1 MEFQKLKIKDLILFK
16 PNKIEDHRGSFQESY
31 NQINFN
37 KIVGKNIEFVQD
49 NFSVSNKGVFRGI
62 HFQKKPYEQG
72 KLVRVSLGRVIDF
85 AVDLRKNSP
94 TYLQWEKVELSDD
107 NRFQLWIPEGFG
119 HAFITLEENTTVIY
133 VVSQVYSFENEGGAK
148 FDDKMLK
155 IDWPINPTVL
165 SDKDQKWPSIEERME
180 EFDNRFKDF

>member
-16 PNKIEDHRGSFQESY
+16 PNIIEDHRGSFQESY
-31 NQINFN
+31 NQRDFN
-37 KIVGKNIEFVQD
+37 KIVGKKIEFVQD

-119 HAFITLEENTTVIY
+119 HAFFT
-133 VVSQVYSFENEGGAK
+133 
-148 FDDKMLK
+148 
-155 IDWPINPTVL
+155 L
-165 SDKDQKWPSIEERME
+165 SDVAHFCYKTTNFYNKDSEECIIWNDPSIGISFNKNNIEMIISA
-180 EFDNRFKDF
+180 KDLKGKVL

>member
-119 HAFITLEENTTVIY
+119 HAFFTLSDVAHFCYKTTNFYNKDSEECIIWNDPSIGI
-133 VVSQVYSFENEGGAK
+133 SFNKNNIE
-148 FDDKMLK
+148 M
-155 IDWPINPTVL
+155 II
-165 SDKDQKWPSIEERME
+165 SDKDLKGKLI
-180 EFDNRFKDF
+180 

>member
-119 HAFITLEENTTVIY
+119 HAFFTLSDVAHFCYKTTNFYNKDSEECIIWNDPSIGI
-133 VVSQVYSFENEGGAK
+133 SFNKNNIE
-148 FDDKMLK
+148 M
-155 IDWPINPTVL
+155 II
-165 SDKDQKWPSIEERME
+165 SDKDLKG
-180 EFDNRFKDF
+180 KLL